1 MKVNNV
7 MGKENEIESEFNRL
21 SEKYQNNP
29 NEFMKD
35 FDKTINQLII
45 WFIANFNTTGLIR
58 NEILNCANIM
68 ISIREPISKNNS
80 YKSSC
85 DNQK

>member
-7 MGKENEIESEFNRL
+7 MGKENEIENEFNRL

-35 FDKTINQLII
+35 FDKTINQLIV

-58 NEILNCANIM
+58 NEILECVSIM
-68 ISIREPISKNNS
+68 ITIREPISKSNS
-80 YKSSC
+80 YKCSC
-85 DNQK
+85 DN

>member
-7 MGKENEIESEFNRL
+7 IGKENEIKSEFNRL

-45 WFIANFNTTGLIR
+45 WFIANFNTTGLVR
-58 NEILNCANIM
+58 NEILGCANIM

-80 YKSSC
+80 YKCSC